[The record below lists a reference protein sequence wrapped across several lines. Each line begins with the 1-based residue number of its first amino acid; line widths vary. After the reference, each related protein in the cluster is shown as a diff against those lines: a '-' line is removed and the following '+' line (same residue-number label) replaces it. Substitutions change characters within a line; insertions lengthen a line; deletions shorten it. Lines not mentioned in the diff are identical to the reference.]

1 MVDLKIIT
9 SSFVNGLNQSLQG
22 NKTSL
27 AFIIN
32 EIPKTKL
39 VKNGEKFQV
48 MVVGGTIFKSAILLR
63 KDNNLEI
70 ISVKEVPTPVLE
82 TKEIFLDFILSNLEE
97 DINNLALNFA
107 FPIVPIFEGNE
118 LDARLLYPTKEH
130 NFKDLIGEKIGE
142 NIRADVLKKR
152 NQKLSVSLANDTIC
166 LLLSGLTRFK
176 SEDLAAGIL
185 GTGFNMAIFL
195 DAEKS
200 VNLEAGNFNK
210 FDPSEE
216 GAEIDRLSEKPG
228 VNIFE
233 KEISGGYL
241 YQHFNLLVKKRKLNY
256 ALINSTKELNDLCL
270 ENIPQV
276 SDLAREVMDYSASF
290 FAANLAGILE
300 FKKRDLNFVMQGSVF
315 WKGNNYKEKVVEHLA
330 KITSYKANF
339 FHIDNSDI
347 IGAAKL
353 IA

>member
-1 MVDLKIIT
+1 
-9 SSFVNGLNQSLQG
+9 
-22 NKTSL
+22 
-27 AFIIN
+27 
-32 EIPKTKL
+32 
-39 VKNGEKFQV
+39 
-48 MVVGGTIFKSAILLR
+48 
-63 KDNNLEI
+63 
-70 ISVKEVPTPVLE
+70 
-82 TKEIFLDFILSNLEE
+82 
-97 DINNLALNFA
+97 
-107 FPIVPIFEGNE
+107 
-118 LDARLLYPTKEH
+118 
-130 NFKDLIGEKIGE
+130 
-142 NIRADVLKKR
+142 
-152 NQKLSVSLANDTIC
+152 
-166 LLLSGLTRFK
+166 
-176 SEDLAAGIL
+176 
-185 GTGFNMAIFL
+185 MAIFL
-195 DAEKS
+195 DDEKS

-210 FDPSEE
+210 FEPSEE
-216 GAEIDRLSEKPG
+216 GAEIDKLSEKPG

-270 ENIPQV
+270 KNIPQI
-276 SDLAREVMDYSASF
+276 SDLAREVMDYSASL

-347 IGAAKL
+347 IGATKL